1 MTVSESRARSSWL
14 MSFADVVTLLITFF
28 IMMLALY
35 KAEVSQLQKW
45 TQQQMEQSYNEML
58 DLMLVR
64 DYRYVSLR
72 HDERGIHL
80 IINHPGA
87 FERGGFQVSEGLAEE
102 LSLMAEKL
110 PQLTLFQVIN
120 HADSARVFDYAR
132 DTGFEWRIDVTIEG
146 HTDNDPIDPSSFL
159 RNNWFL
165 STMRAQ
171 NVMQLMHE
179 VSGLPNELFSVAGY
193 GEHRAIAP
201 NDSELNK
208 ALNRRVEILIGAS
221 FIQSDLELVGMSE

>member
-1 MTVSESRARSSWL
+1 MTATEQRARSSWL

-28 IMMLALY
+28 IMMLALH
-35 KAEVSQLQKW
+35 KAEITQLQKW
-45 TQQQMEQSYNEML
+45 TQDQMQVSYQEVL

-72 HDERGIHL
+72 LDGRGIHL

-102 LSLMAEKL
+102 LGLMAEKL
-110 PQLTLFQVIN
+110 PQLTLFKVAN
-120 HADSARVFDYAR
+120 DPAFARIFEQAR
-132 DTGFEWRIDVTIEG
+132 QTGFEWRVDVTVEG

-171 NVMQLMHE
+171 SVMQLMHDG
-179 VSGLPNELFSVAGY
+179 SGLSPRLFSVAGY
-193 GEHRAIAP
+193 GEHHAVAD

-208 ALNRRVEILIGAS
+208 ALNRRVEVLISAS
-221 FIQSDLELVGMSE
+221 FIRSDLPIEER

>member
-1 MTVSESRARSSWL
+1 MSATATEQRARSSWL

-28 IMMLALY
+28 IMMLALH
-35 KAEVSQLQKW
+35 KAEITQLQKW
-45 TQQQMEQSYNEML
+45 TQDQMQVSYNEML

-72 HDERGIHL
+72 LDGRGIHL

-110 PQLTLFQVIN
+110 PQLRLFTV
-120 HADSARVFDYAR
+120 ADDPDFAGTFRQATA
-132 DTGFEWRIDVTIEG
+132 TGFEWRVDVTIEG
-146 HTDNDPIDPSSFL
+146 HTDNDPIDPNSFL

-171 NVMQLMHE
+171 MVMQLMHE
-179 VSGLPNELFSVAGY
+179 KSGLASSLFSVAGY
-193 GEHRAIAP
+193 GEHQPVAI

-208 ALNRRVEILIGAS
+208 ALNRRVEVLITGS
-221 FIQSDLELVGMSE
+221 FIRSDLPMEAL